1 MVEIK
6 DMVLLTIEQAAEL
19 YNIGQGKLRRLTGE
33 FGCPFAIHI
42 GRKVLIKRKEMDE
55 FIEKNTEL

>member
-19 YNIGQGKLRRLTGE
+19 YNIGQGKLRRMAGE
-33 FGCPFAIHI
+33 YGCPFSIYI

-55 FIEKNTEL
+55 YLSSKREL